1 MKIIKKYFTVSF
13 VLILGAL
20 FWSCN
25 KIQQAAPPP
34 VADFDFTSAN
44 NFSAPSEITFTDK
57 STNAKDIKWNF
68 SDGSSSTEKTVVKQF
83 TKEGSYSVNLEVRDE
98 YNRRDT
104 KVRTVVIAA
113 PPLPVADFDF
123 SSDNDFFAPSKITF
137 MNRSVNAKEY
147 KWDFN
152 DGSSS
157 TEKDPVKTFNKAG
170 SYNITLNVVDDLN
183 RRSNKSR
190 TVIVNSYPPPVV
202 VTVLTSATN
211 GGVAP
216 CTVTFTV
223 IVDNANK
230 FVWTFGEPGAGDNNM
245 ASVQNATHTYRFAG
259 EYTATLSATGPGG
272 TASKDVRV
280 TIR

>member
-1 MKIIKKYFTVSF
+1 MKIIGKYFALSF
-13 VLILGAL
+13 FIVLGTL

-25 KIQQAAPPP
+25 KIQQAGPPP
-34 VADFDFTSAN
+34 VADFDFVSNN
-44 NFSAPSEITFTDK
+44 NFSAPSEIRFTDK
-57 STNAKDIKWNF
+57 STNAKDLKWNF
-68 SDGSSSTEKTVVKQF
+68 SDGTSSTEKTVVKQF
-83 TKEGSYSVNLEVRDE
+83 SKEGSFVVTLDVRDE

-104 KVRTVVIAA
+104 KSRTVVISA

-123 SSDNDFFAPSKITF
+123 SSNNDFFAPSQISFFNKST
-137 MNRSVNAKEY
+137 NAKEY

-157 TEKDPVKTFNKAG
+157 NEKDPVKTFAKAG
-170 SYNITLNVVDDLN
+170 SYNITLNVVDALN
-183 RRSNKSR
+183 RRSSKNR
-190 TVIVNSYPPPVV
+190 TVIVNSYPPPAI
-202 VTVLTSATN
+202 VTILTSATN

-223 IVDNANK
+223 VVDNANK
-230 FVWTFGEPGAGDNNM
+230 FVWTFGEPGAGDDNT
-245 ASVQNATHTYRFAG
+245 ASVQNASHTYRFSG

-272 TASKDVRV
+272 TVSKDVRV